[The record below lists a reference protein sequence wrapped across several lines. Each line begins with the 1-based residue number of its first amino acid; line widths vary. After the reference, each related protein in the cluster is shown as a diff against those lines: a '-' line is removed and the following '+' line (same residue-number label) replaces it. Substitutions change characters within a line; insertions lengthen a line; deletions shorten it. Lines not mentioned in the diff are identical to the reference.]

1 MGLLTVA
8 DCCPLPLPFPLPL
21 PLGWRLGESLL
32 LVLEWRRLP
41 SLERCKTGG
50 CLLGEAW
57 RLLLLPL
64 LTAARGWVFGFSPL
78 AEFRWGGVLL
88 LAAAPGGSSGRLAAA
103 AALLCPILRTALWF
117 GGRGLSP
124 LALQLSVMSWLTMIL
139 KVARFTLEG
148 GGRWRIP
155 WVGGCLR

>member
-1 MGLLTVA
+1 MIPLGGVAGIVHSRGLVSLA
-8 DCCPLPLPFPLPL
+8 FALPFTFTLWL
-21 PLGWRLGESLL
+21 ARGESLL
-32 LVLEWRRLP
+32 LVLEWRLLP
-41 SLERCKTGG
+41 SLERCKTGC

-64 LTAARGWVFGFSPL
+64 LIAVRGWVFGFSPL

-124 LALQLSVMSWLTMIL
+124 LALQLSVMS
-139 KVARFTLEG
+139 
-148 GGRWRIP
+148 
-155 WVGGCLR
+155 